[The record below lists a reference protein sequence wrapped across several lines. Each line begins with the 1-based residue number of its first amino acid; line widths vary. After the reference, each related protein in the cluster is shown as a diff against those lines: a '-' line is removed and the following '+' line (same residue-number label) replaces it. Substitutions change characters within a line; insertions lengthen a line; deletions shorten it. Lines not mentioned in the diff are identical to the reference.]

1 MRYLAFLLV
10 PLLLVG
16 CATATSDLSPEDQAV
31 LRFDSVSLDG
41 RVEILEVNRA
51 QAGDLIRSQVLLRN
65 RSAFALSYQYK
76 FRWYDRNGFEI
87 APDGEPWQP
96 RRVAGRSEDRVQG
109 VAPNPS
115 AVRFEVWVREE

>member
-1 MRYLAFLLV
+1 MKYLALLLLV
-10 PLLLVG
+10 PALLAG
-16 CATATSDLSPEDQAV
+16 CATTSDLPPEDQAV
-31 LRFDSVSLDG
+31 MRYDSLSLDG
-41 RVEILEVNRA
+41 RLALLEVNRA
-51 QAGDLIRSQVLLRN
+51 DSGDLIRTQVLVQN

-96 RRVAGRSEDRVQG
+96 RRLAGRSEERLQG

-115 AVRFEVWVREE
+115 AVRFEIWVRE

>member
-1 MRYLAFLLV
+1 MKYLALLLLV
-10 PLLLVG
+10 PALLAG
-16 CATATSDLSPEDQAV
+16 CATTSDLPPEDQAV
-31 LRFDSVSLDG
+31 MRYDSVSLEG
-41 RVEILEVNRA
+41 RLALLEVNRA
-51 QAGDLIRSQVLLRN
+51 ESGDLIRTQVLVQN

-96 RRVAGRSEDRVQG
+96 RRLAGRSEERLQG

-115 AVRFEVWVREE
+115 AVRFEIWVRE

>member
-1 MRYLAFLLV
+1 MKYLALLLLV
-10 PLLLVG
+10 PALLAG
-16 CATATSDLSPEDQAV
+16 CATTSDLPPEDQAV
-31 LRFDSVSLDG
+31 MRYDSVSLDG
-41 RVEILEVNRA
+41 RLALLEVNRA
-51 QAGDLIRSQVLLRN
+51 DSGDLIRTQVLVHN

-96 RRVAGRSEDRVQG
+96 RRLAGRSEERLQG

-115 AVRFEVWVREE
+115 AVRFEIWVRE